1 MSQLGLKVEGVTK
14 RFDGKIVLNDLSLDV
29 ASAEIVALL
38 GPSGCGKSTL
48 LRLIAGLESADSG
61 SIQWQKQS
69 LTNIPPHQ
77 RGIGLMFQAFA
88 LFPHLST
95 FENVAYGL
103 RVQKWTTPR
112 IQARVEE
119 MLNLVDLTGYG
130 NRPIATLSG
139 GEQQRVALA
148 RSLATN
154 PALLLLDEPLGALDR
169 ALREQ
174 LMIDLRLILKR
185 VGVTAIFV
193 THDQAEAFAVADQI
207 VVMNQGKIEQVA
219 APATLYAQPATPFV
233 ARFLGFDNLLTGY
246 AIDEKTVETEIGR
259 FSLEGSHGEVI
270 VLIRPNALIFN
281 APHPTHHC
289 TIDHI
294 IFRGRYYQIGCTIQN
309 HRFRFEIDTPPTFT
323 VGDVVPIA
331 FDPQLI
337 NVLQSHR

>member
-1 MSQLGLKVEGVTK
+1 MKQAGLKVEGVTK
-14 RFDGKIVLNDLSLDV
+14 RFDGKNVVNDLSLEV

-48 LRLIAGLESADSG
+48 LRLIAGLESADAG
-61 SIQWQKQS
+61 LIQWQNRP

-77 RGIGLMFQAFA
+77 RGIGMMFQSFA

-103 RVQKWTTPR
+103 RVQKWTKSQ
-112 IQARVEE
+112 IQLRVSE
-119 MLNLVDLTGYG
+119 MLSLVDLKGYE

-139 GEQQRVALA
+139 GEQQRIALA

-207 VVMNQGKIEQVA
+207 VVMNQGKIEQIA
-219 APATLYAQPATPFV
+219 SPAMLYAEPATSFV
-233 ARFLGFDNLLTGY
+233 ARFLGFENLLKGRV
-246 AIDEKTVETEIGR
+246 IDRNTVETEIGR
-259 FSLEGSHGEVI
+259 FSLVGGHGDVNI
-270 VLIRPNALIFN
+270 LIRPNALIFN
-281 APHPTHHC
+281 PSQPTHHC

-294 IFRGRYYQIGCTIQN
+294 IFRGRYYQIGCTIEN
-309 HRFRFEIDTPPTFT
+309 HPFLFEIDTSPTFAA
-323 VGDVVPIA
+323 GDIVPIA
-331 FDPQLI
+331 FDQRMI
-337 NVLQSHR
+337 NLMGLR